1 MRAKKVGE
9 GRLRSRR
16 CGFNRQTQLLFLLIP
31 LFFLLSCSLLKD
43 ETNPAAQFDV
53 EREEAIY
60 LRGGQPRT
68 LDPATTHASPADALG
83 HIFSGL
89 VTLDTDLQVQPDL
102 AAGWTVSAD
111 GLVYTF
117 YLRKNAVFHN
127 GRSVTA
133 QDVIFSWERATDP
146 AIGSDTAQTYL
157 GDIAGVM
164 ERLAGTADSISGLR
178 ALDDHTLEVRLTAPV
193 IYFLAKLAYPVSFV
207 VDRENVTEADW
218 ERQPNGTGPF
228 KLAVW
233 RDDEM
238 MVLAR
243 NDAYYREPAQVKNLV
258 ILMGAGLS
266 LGMYE
271 QGEID
276 MVGIGGDALAR
287 AQDPNNPL
295 AAELRMTV
303 DMCTS
308 TIGLN
313 NRVPPFDD
321 VRVRQAFNYAVD
333 KQQLIDIFADG
344 NGLVARGAL
353 PPGMPGYSEEL
364 TGYPFDPER
373 ARQLLA
379 EYGELPPLTFH
390 MSGYDDVGAYATAV
404 ISMWQDNLGVTIQPV
419 LIDPF
424 TFFDELY
431 SGNTGHIFSSGWCAD
446 YPDPQN
452 FLDVLYHSGSRQNLS
467 GFAYADVDALLEQA
481 RVERDIPTRL
491 ALYHD
496 IEQMVV
502 AQAPVVFMSHSVTAV
517 LVKPRL
523 QNYTLTPIGVTQWQ
537 EVSTGGN

>member
-1 MRAKKVGE
+1 MPKK
-9 GRLRSRR
+9 RL
-16 CGFNRQTQLLFLLIP
+16 LLAAFVFLL
-31 LFFLLSCSLLKD
+31 LGCSLLD
-43 ETNPAAQFDV
+43 ERGDPAAQYDV
-53 EREEAIY
+53 VREEAIY

-89 VTLDTDLQVQPDL
+89 VTLDTNLQVQPDL
-102 AAGWTVSAD
+102 AAGWTVSED

-133 QDVIFSWERATDP
+133 QDIIFSWERATDP
-146 AIGSDTAQTYL
+146 ATGSDTAQTYL

-164 ERLAGTADSISGLR
+164 ARLEGTADTISGLR
-178 ALDDHTLEVRLTAPV
+178 AIDTHTLEVRLTAPV

-207 VDRENVTEADW
+207 MDRENVAQADW
-218 ERQPNGTGPF
+218 EHQPNGTGPF
-228 KLAVW
+228 RLQTW
-233 RDDEM
+233 QDDEI
-238 MVLAR
+238 MVLSR
-243 NDAYYREPAQVKNLV
+243 NESFYREPAQVQHLV
-258 ILMGAGLS
+258 ILMGPGLS

-276 MVGIGGDALAR
+276 LVGIGGDTLAR

-295 AAELRMTV
+295 SAELRMSV
-303 DMCTS
+303 NMCTS

-313 NRVPPFDD
+313 NQQPPFDD

-333 KQQLIDIFADG
+333 KQRLIDIFTDG
-344 NGLVARGAL
+344 NGLVAKGVL

-364 TGYPFDPER
+364 PGYVFDPER

-379 EYGELPPLTFH
+379 EYGELPPLTYH

-404 ISMWQDNLGVTIQPV
+404 ISMWQENLGVTIQPV
-419 LIDPF
+419 LLDPF

-467 GFAYADVDALLEQA
+467 GFADPDIDRLLEQA

-491 ALYHD
+491 ALYHES
-496 IEQMVV
+496 EQKIVD
-502 AQAPVVFMSHSVTAV
+502 QAPVVFMSHSVSAV
-517 LVKPRL
+517 LVKPHL
-523 QNYTLTPIGVTQWQ
+523 QNYILSPIGVTQWHT
-537 EVSTGGN
+537 VSVSK